1 MCRRREPGSL
11 SATGS
16 TTPARGAIV
25 ALHRDMTCH
34 RWLTPLC
41 LHALI
46 VTALTGCG
54 DDGTDSA
61 STPHAD
67 AGTDAAP
74 EAGTDALPEGS
85 VDAASDGTVQ
95 PDGDAEVDAG
105 PTECNDGIDNDGDG
119 LTDWQLD
126 LGCTGPGDN
135 SEGGNNNVLEDAGT
149 VFRASHRHPNHLR
162 EQFRRRRFL
171 VGPRPVLGWHGRP
184 QGHRPGGD

>member
-1 MCRRREPGSL
+1 
-11 SATGS
+11 
-16 TTPARGAIV
+16 
-25 ALHRDMTCH
+25 MTCH

-135 SEGGNNNVLEDAGT
+135 SEGGNNNVLEDGWT
-149 VFRASHRHPNHLR
+149 VFEPATDTRIIYVSSSEGDDSWSGLAPSWDGTDGPKATVPAAIELLEDGQPDWLLFKRGDV
-162 EQFRRRRFL
+162 
-171 VGPRPVLGWHGRP
+171 VG
-184 QGHRPGGD
+184 